1 MVRIKPLVKA
11 VAERGMPAVAV
22 TDISN
27 LFALVKLQHAAAAEG
42 IKALIASDVLVAA
55 EDINEEPTPLVL
67 IARNDKGYRNLS
79 ELLSRGWVD
88 GRSLGRALLQ
98 RAWIAEQAEGL
109 IALSGG
115 RTGDVGKALLAGN
128 VDHARALLDDWM
140 RIFPDSFYLELQ
152 RTGRSGEE
160 DYIHAAVDLALATDC
175 PVVATNDVCFLD
187 ADEFEAHEVRVCIH
201 DGRTLDDPRRERRH
215 TGQQYLKTPEEMCEL
230 FQDIPEAIEN
240 TVEIARRC
248 NVNVEFGKYYL
259 PEYPIPEGYTREDYL
274 SKVARDGLDARLEKI
289 LDPAAGDYGERR
301 KGYDDRLEFEL
312 GVINSMGFPGYFLI
326 VMEFIQW
333 AKDNDIPVGPGRGSG
348 AGSLVAYALKITDID
363 PLEYDLL
370 FERFLNPERVSLP
383 DFDIDFCMDGR
394 DRVIHH
400 VMERYGRDAVS
411 QIITFGTMS
420 AKAVV
425 RDVARVQ
432 GKPYGLADKLS
443 KLIPFEP
450 GMTLE
455 KAMEQE
461 PLLTEF
467 ISQNE
472 DAEEIMDMAFKLEGL
487 ARNVGKHA
495 GGVVIAP
502 TKITDYCPV
511 YCDDSGSFMTQF
523 NMIDVEQVGLVK
535 FDFLGLRTL
544 TIIDNAVKSIN
555 AERASRSDGPIDIH
569 AIPLQDGAIYD
580 DLRHA
585 KTTAV
590 FQLESRGMKDLM
602 KKVRP
607 ERFGD
612 IVALVAL
619 FRPGPMQLADDF
631 IQRKND
637 KDAVID
643 YLHPSLKPVLEGS
656 YGVMLYQEQVM
667 QIAQILAGYTLAD
680 ADLLRRAM
688 GKKKPE

>member
-1 MVRIKPLVKA
+1 MTQAFVHLRLHSEYSLSDGMVRIKPLVDA
-11 VAERGMPAVAV
+11 VAARGMPAVAV
-22 TDISN
+22 TDDSN
-27 LFALVKLQHAAAAEG
+27 LFALVKLQNAAAEAG
-42 IKALIASDVLVAA
+42 VKPLISSDVWIAA
-55 EDINEEPTPLVL
+55 ENAEDEPTPMVL
-67 IARNDKGYRNLS
+67 IARTNAGYRNLS
-79 ELLSRGWVD
+79 ELLSRGYVE
-88 GRSLGRALLQ
+88 GRSLGRVTLA
-98 RAWIAEQAEGL
+98 REWIEAQSDGL

-115 RTGDVGKALLAGN
+115 RAGDIGRALLSRN
-128 VDHARALLDDWM
+128 HDHARALLEAWM
-140 RIFPDSFYLELQ
+140 AIFPGSFYLELQ
-152 RTGRSGEE
+152 RTGRRGEE
-160 DYIHAAVDLALATDC
+160 DYIHAAVELATQTGC

-187 ADEFEAHEVRVCIH
+187 ADEYEAHEVRVCIH

-215 TGQQYLKTPEEMCEL
+215 TSEQYLKTPGEMWTL
-230 FQDIPEAIEN
+230 FEDIPEALEN
-240 TVEIARRC
+240 SVEIARRC
-248 NVNVEFGKYYL
+248 TVDVDLGQYYL
-259 PEYPIPEGYTREDYL
+259 PEYPIPEGYTREGYL
-274 SKVARDGLDARLEKI
+274 SEVARSGLDERLAKI
-289 LDPAAGDYGERR
+289 FDVGAPDFAAQRR
-301 KGYDDRLEFEL
+301 PYDDRLEFEL
-312 GVINSMGFPGYFLI
+312 KVINDMGFPGYFLI
-326 VMEFIQW
+326 VMEFIGW
-333 AKDNDIPVGPGRGSG
+333 AKQNGIPVGPGRGSG

-363 PLEYDLL
+363 PLAYDLL

-400 VMERYGRDAVS
+400 VMDRYGRDAVS
-411 QIITFGTMS
+411 QIITFGTMA

-455 KAMEQE
+455 RAMDEE
-461 PLLTEF
+461 PLLREF
-467 ISQNE
+467 VAGND
-472 DAEEIMDMAFKLEGL
+472 DAEEIMEMAFKLEGL
-487 ARNVGKHA
+487 VRNVGKHA

-502 TKITDYCPV
+502 GKITDFCPI

-523 NMIDVEQVGLVK
+523 NMIDVEKVGLVK

-555 AERASRSDGPIDIH
+555 ERREASGEVPIDIDTL
-569 AIPLQDGAIYD
+569 ALEDPAIYD

-631 IQRKND
+631 IQRKNNR
-637 KDAVID
+637 DAVVD
-643 YLHPSLKPVLEGS
+643 YLHPSLKPVLES
-656 YGVMLYQEQVM
+656 TYGVMLYQEQVM
-667 QIAQILAGYTLAD
+667 QIAQV
-680 ADLLRRAM
+680 
-688 GKKKPE
+688 